1 MQRNASIRTLV
12 LKLQSVMIEA
22 PFSTNMHK
30 DLIIV

>member
-12 LKLQSVMIEA
+12 LKLQSVTIET